1 MQPTKYASQ
10 APQVRPE
17 HAYML
22 PDASGYSDIAEADCS
37 TSEGVWSASDTRASG
52 CRGCEAP
59 LDLIEEHITEE
70 NSQTQYRRDIHG
82 GGLLK
87 NWYVPEDWTG
97 ADEVNLNYVVKIQPF
112 AKGGYE
118 ATVRQIDLV
127 KIGNAI
133 TNTDRKGTRE
143 APDEISVENQMKAA
157 SRAKRQMR
165 YKVRNMQADHLHT
178 LTRRE
183 SDPATFW
190 NPDQWAAAWDKYR
203 RLMTRVI
210 GEFPYVAILEKHKKG
225 NYHLHVAW
233 CGRVN
238 VNLAR
243 KMWLSAIGGGKGSGN
258 IDAKKIKVQSGG
270 DRASRIA
277 RYISKYVGKH
287 FEDAPRYNKKRYW
300 ASRQTLEEARRYI
313 LNADTLD
320 GAINEAFAF
329 LGLDLEKFQT
339 VFKGQIRNHN
349 LFVFPDGGGMWIN
362 YIPELH
368 GVDGTPF

>member
-10 APQVRPE
+10 ALQPSL
-17 HAYML
+17 ACASIA
-22 PDASGYSDIAEADCS
+22 PDALGLSAPIQADSGLSGGAI
-37 TSEGVWSASDTRASG
+37 SALPACVSG
-52 CRGCEAP
+52 WVGREAP
-59 LDLIEEHITEE
+59 LDLIEEHLTEQ
-70 NSQTQYRRDIHG
+70 NNKTLYRQAIHG

-87 NWYVPEDWTG
+87 NWYVPEDWKG
-97 ADEVNLNYVVKIQPF
+97 ADEVNPNYVVKIQSF

-118 ATVRQIDLV
+118 ATVRQVDLV

-133 TNTDRKGTRE
+133 TNTDRKGTRK
-143 APDEISVENQMKAA
+143 APDEISVENQIKAA

-183 SDPATFW
+183 SDPSTFW
-190 NPDQWAAAWDKYR
+190 NPDQWAVAWDKYR
-203 RLMTRVI
+203 RLMTRII
-210 GEFPYVAILEKHKKG
+210 GDFPYVAILEKHKKG

-287 FEDAPRYNKKRYW
+287 FEDSPRYNKKRYW
-300 ASRQTLEEARRYI
+300 SSRQTLDEARRYV
-313 LNADTLD
+313 LTADTLD
-320 GAINEAFAF
+320 GAIEQMRQMM
-329 LGLDLEKFQT
+329 GLDFSKFLVMCPRRGLIHQNM
-339 VFKGQIRNHN
+339 F
-349 LFVFPDGGGMWIN
+349 LFPDGSGFWLS

-368 GVDGTPF
+368 ASDPPF